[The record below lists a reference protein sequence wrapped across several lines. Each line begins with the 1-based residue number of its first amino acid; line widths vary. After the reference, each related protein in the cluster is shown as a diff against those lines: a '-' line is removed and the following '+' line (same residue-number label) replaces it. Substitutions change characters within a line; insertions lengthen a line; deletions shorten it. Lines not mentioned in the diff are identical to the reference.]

1 MENNKIQKFLK
12 LADEL
17 ENQSDTEQLLSD
29 DLIKQD
35 KFLKGINKVE
45 LMGGDYPMIEDFL
58 NIDFEAKKG
67 IKGSV
72 LNVSQYIPNTKKLI
86 MMNNPYFKKEFVH
99 QFLKQYPLNTE
110 EKPDFLILDLLF
122 KEINQISEKESYL
135 LMSGTPS
142 NKFFNKI
149 KEENKAIIN
158 ELQSWDILIFRGELP
173 AFYQDTEFYRTNGKS
188 IKGNMKIN
196 LLKKNK

>member
-1 MENNKIQKFLK
+1 LDSITHIAPL
-12 LADEL
+12 
-17 ENQSDTEQLLSD
+17 
-29 DLIKQD
+29 
-35 KFLKGINKVE
+35 
-45 LMGGDYPMIEDFL
+45 P
-58 NIDFEAKKG
+58 
-67 IKGSV
+67 
-72 LNVSQYIPNTKKLI
+72 
-86 MMNNPYFKKEFVH
+86 KKEFVH

-122 KEINQISEKESYL
+122 KEMNQISEKESYL

-158 ELQSWDILIFRGELP
+158 ELQSWDILIFRGKLP
-173 AFYQDTEFYRTNGKS
+173 DFYQNTEFYRTNGKS
-188 IKGNMKIN
+188 IKGSMKIN

>member
-12 LADEL
+12 LANEL
-17 ENQSDTEQLLSD
+17 ENQYDTELLLSD
-29 DLIKQD
+29 DLVKQD
-35 KFLKGINKVE
+35 KYLKGINKIE

-72 LNVSQYIPNTKKLI
+72 LNVSRYIPNTKKLI
-86 MMNNPYFKKEFVH
+86 IMNNPYFKKEFVH
-99 QFLKQYPLNTE
+99 QFMKQYPSNTFDN
-110 EKPDFLILDLLF
+110 PDFLILDFLF

-158 ELQSWDILIFRGELP
+158 ELQNWDILIFREKLP

-196 LLKKNK
+196 LLKKNQ

>member
-12 LADEL
+12 LADKL
-17 ENQSDTEQLLSD
+17 ENQSDIELLLAN
-29 DLIKQD
+29 DLIKQA
-35 KFLKGINKVE
+35 KYLKGINKIE
-45 LMGGDYPMIEDFL
+45 LMGGDYPAIEDFL
-58 NIDFEAKKG
+58 NVDFEAKQG

-72 LNVSQYIPNTKKLI
+72 LNVSKYIPNSKKLI
-86 MMNNPYFKKEFVH
+86 IINNPYFKKEFVH
-99 QFLKQYPLNTE
+99 QFLEQYPLNIE
-110 EKPDFLILDLLF
+110 EPPDFFILDCLF
-122 KEINQISEKESYL
+122 KEINKISEKESYL
-135 LMSGTPS
+135 LISGTPS

-158 ELQSWDILIFRGELP
+158 ELKYWDIMIYRGELP
-173 AFYQDTEFYRTNGKS
+173 SFYKETNFYRTNGKS

>member
-1 MENNKIQKFLK
+1 MENNNIQKFLK

-17 ENQSDTEQLLSD
+17 ENQSDSELLLGN
-29 DLIKQD
+29 DLIKQA
-35 KFLKGINKVE
+35 KYLKGINKIE
-45 LMGGDYPMIEDFL
+45 LMGGDYPLIEDFL
-58 NIDFEAKKG
+58 NVDFEAKLG

-72 LNVSQYIPNTKKLI
+72 LKVSQYIPNSKKLI
-86 MMNNPYFKKEFVH
+86 IINNPYFKKEFVH
-99 QFLKQYPLNTE
+99 QFLQQYLLNRE
-110 EKPDFLILDLLF
+110 ENPDFLILDFLF
-122 KEINQISEKESYL
+122 KEINTISEKESYL
-135 LMSGTPS
+135 LISGTPS

-158 ELQSWDILIFRGELP
+158 ELKCWDMIIYRGELP
-173 AFYQDTEFYRTNGKS
+173 SFYNKSDFYRTNGKS

>member
-1 MENNKIQKFLK
+1 MENNKIKKFLK
-12 LADEL
+12 LANEL
-17 ENQSDTEQLLSD
+17 ENQSNIEQLLSD

-35 KFLKGINKVE
+35 KYLKGINKIE

-72 LNVSQYIPNTKKLI
+72 FNVSQYIPNTKKLI
-86 MMNNPYFKKEFVH
+86 IMNNPYFKKKFVR

-110 EKPDFLILDLLF
+110 EKPDFLILDFLF
-122 KEINQISEKESYL
+122 KEMNKISEKESYL

-149 KEENKAIIN
+149 KEENKVIIN

-173 AFYQDTEFYRTNGKS
+173 AFYQESEFYRTNGKS